1 MTIDARSLKKM
12 IVEIEGLDAELVA
25 ICKDATTSIIGSLE
39 EEAIICLEN
48 WENIRPRWSDRY
60 SRNELEEALDVMRAA
75 RQGLAGDSFDLDLLD
90 GQLYDRQ
97 LRLIFA
103 VITVTAAITLV
114 YASHKQKL
122 HQVAYARER
131 RSQRPEKVILQAA
144 IKQLHGDSPSARPY
158 KDAAAILDPVNRR
171 LQSLGY
177 EPVTVDAIALR
188 LKKFPSS

>member
-114 YASHKQKL
+114 Y
-122 HQVAYARER
+122 
-131 RSQRPEKVILQAA
+131 
-144 IKQLHGDSPSARPY
+144 
-158 KDAAAILDPVNRR
+158 
-171 LQSLGY
+171 
-177 EPVTVDAIALR
+177 
-188 LKKFPSS
+188 